1 MLFRSLR
8 DLLDVF
14 IDKFVLCASCKNP
27 ETELIITKD
36 DFILRDCK
44 ACGQRGNIDMRHKL
58 TTFILKN
65 PPKSK
70 KAGGKGKKAT
80 AGADALLAP
89 EEESDDELTKKIEA
103 GANATLSPEAAAALI
118 ESNRDDDD
126 WAIDTS
132 KEAVAARI
140 QELDSKLQNSLILED
155 DDDEGGGPYEAFG
168 EWVREN
174 QGVSD
179 AEVYRKAEEMGIAK
193 KHKTLVVLVQALFS
207 EAIAT
212 EVAAHAGLLKKVR
225 RFPPSRCRAELT
237 PCAQLTTSEKHQKS
251 LLGGVERLIGETHPQ
266 LIKADVPK
274 ILMAFYQAEIIEE
287 EIVTHWASVASKK
300 VRFAVY
306 GVGQGADGLGGV

>member
-1 MLFRSLR
+1 
-8 DLLDVF
+8 
-14 IDKFVLCASCKNP
+14 
-27 ETELIITKD
+27 
-36 DFILRDCK
+36 
-44 ACGQRGNIDMRHKL
+44 MRHKL

-118 ESNRDDDD
+118 ESRKDDDD

-174 QGVSD
+174 KGVSD
-179 AEVYRKAEEMGIAK
+179 TEVFRKAEEMGIAK

-225 RFPPSRCRAELT
+225 LLRAFPPSLLVVGADRPRS
-237 PCAQLTTSEKHQKS
+237 QLTTSEKHQKS
-251 LLGGVERLIGETHPQ
+251 LLGGVERLIGETYPQ
-266 LIKADVPK
+266 LIKSDVPK

-300 VRFAVY
+300 VRFRTCES
-306 GVGQGADGLGGV
+306 VGRGS